1 MALADVFFTPSILIT
16 LAICLILISALGLFF
31 IQKMNQQNHKLNTMF
46 DLVSTLAQEV
56 NSMKNLPPS
65 SMNENMEMPTQH
77 IPMGGDMLQDDDI
90 DVRKV
95 NMIHVSDGEGDDSD
109 SVNDEDSDDIDDSD
123 DEDETDDSD
132 DDKTDN
138 VIINMHHDNGNDE
151 DDSDDEDEDEDED
164 DESDDEDDSDDEE
177 EEQENETSEIRI
189 IDQFNQIGND
199 EQIQA
204 QINDTDLS
212 VSHAEEGLQDL
223 SIEPLVGDLSEL
235 EQMEGEDLASTQENL
250 EDISLSSNGVKSL
263 DIVADYKKTSI
274 AKLRDIV
281 VAKGIVS
288 DPSKLKKNELL
299 KLLDA

>member
-1 MALADVFFTPSILIT
+1 MPPLRQLALL
-16 LAICLILISALGLFF
+16 CLFLFF
-31 IQKMNQQNHKLNTMF
+31 GSLQSFSVLFGSDSGCDFPDRPVFKNT
-46 DLVSTLAQEV
+46 V
-56 NSMKNLPPS
+56 
-65 SMNENMEMPTQH
+65 
-77 IPMGGDMLQDDDI
+77 
-90 DVRKV
+90 
-95 NMIHVSDGEGDDSD
+95 DDSD
-109 SVNDEDSDDIDDSD
+109 ED
-123 DEDETDDSD
+123 
-132 DDKTDN
+132 
-138 VIINMHHDNGNDE
+138 
-151 DDSDDEDEDEDED
+151 
-164 DESDDEDDSDDEE
+164 DDSDDEE

-281 VAKGIVS
+281 VLGSTTFKAGADVGR
-288 DPSKLKKNELL
+288 
-299 KLLDA
+299 ARA